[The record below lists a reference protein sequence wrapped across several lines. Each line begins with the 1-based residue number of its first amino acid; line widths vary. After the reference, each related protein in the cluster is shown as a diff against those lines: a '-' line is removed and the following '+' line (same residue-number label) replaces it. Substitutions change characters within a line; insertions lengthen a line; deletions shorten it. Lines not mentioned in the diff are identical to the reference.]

1 MTPRLTLVLRDPSQ
15 RALLAG
21 APAGWSALILG
32 RAEEADLRLDHPEVS
47 RRHARLT
54 RQGADLVLQDLG
66 SRAGTRVNG
75 QVQTGPVTL
84 RAGDLLALGP
94 VEIEVRPAQDE
105 HATVPPE
112 AVATLDPDTPD
123 ATRLEVRRPG
133 QAAQPVATP
142 VDVLLSGRS
151 RVRLGRGAEA
161 DVVLPAP
168 GISRAHADLLRHGDG
183 WTVTDLGSTNGTY
196 VNGQAVRAPC
206 PLRVGDTLRIGPYRF
221 EVSPERLLAPA
232 PAAGLRL
239 EVERLGRAV
248 IDRRDGR
255 PLAILEDI
263 SLTVEPGEFLGLLGA
278 SGSGK
283 STFLDAL
290 NGRRPATSGQ
300 VRVDGHD
307 LATSFHAYKRC
318 FGYVPQELIFHDA
331 LPVEDV
337 LRYASLLRLPEDISQ
352 DEVERGIDRVLA
364 TVGLTLQR
372 ATLVRQL
379 SGGQKKR
386 VALAIELLGRP
397 QVLFLDEATSGL
409 DLGSEAQMM
418 ALFRELADAGTT
430 VVCITHYVESLDR
443 CDRVAWFVRGRL
455 AFLGTP
461 AALCAHVGVATL
473 REVYVQEAERTPEEW
488 VARFRAS
495 PAYAEQ
501 VTRRLTA
508 AAPPPGR
515 APSPAP
521 VRPRPRGALRQART
535 LTARMLALLTADRRA
550 LSLALVLGPL
560 VGLLASLVLRG
571 HADETLPELAR
582 RQGQLAFV
590 GTITAFFLGLFG
602 SVREIVKELTIY
614 RHERFQVLRLGPYL
628 ASKAVPL
635 LALGALQVLGL
646 LAAIHLLADV
656 RAPFL
661 PHLLVLLAVQASG
674 LLLGLALSAAVDTS
688 DKAITLML
696 LALLPQLL
704 FANAFIELSGAARL
718 VGAAGVPCYWGHDAV
733 QSLLPPALLGVAGPN
748 GRPLLFGAHTLATDL
763 LALLGF
769 AALFTLLAL
778 ALLRRRDG
786 AARP

>member
-1 MTPRLTLVLRDPSQ
+1 MTPRLTLVVHDPSQ
-15 RALLAG
+15 RALLAQ
-21 APAGWSALILG
+21 APVGWSELILG
-32 RAEEADLRLDHPEVS
+32 RAEAADVRIDHPEVS

-54 RQGADLVLQDLG
+54 RRGADWILEDLG
-66 SRAGTRVNG
+66 SRSGTRVNG
-75 QVQTGPVTL
+75 QAHSGPVRL
-84 RAGDLLALGP
+84 QAGDLLALGP
-94 VEIEVRPAQDE
+94 VEIEVRPA
-105 HATVPPE
+105 PE
-112 AVATLDPDTPD
+112 EASGSSAGAVTLDPEASD
-123 ATRLEVRRPG
+123 ATRVEVRRAG
-133 QAAQPVATP
+133 RDAEPVATP
-142 VDVLLSGRS
+142 IDIVLRDRS

-161 DVVLPAP
+161 DVVLHAP
-168 GISRAHADLLRHGDG
+168 GISRAHADLVRQAGG
-183 WTVTDLGSTNGTY
+183 WAVTDLGSTNGTY
-196 VNGQAVRAPC
+196 VNGQTVRASC
-206 PLRVGDTLRIGPYRF
+206 PLRLGDTLRIGAYRF
-221 EVSPERLLAPA
+221 EVGEERLLAPA
-232 PAAGLRL
+232 PPAGLRL
-239 EVERLGRAV
+239 EAHGLGRTV

-255 PLAILEDI
+255 PLAILEDV

-300 VRVDGHD
+300 VRVEGHD
-307 LATSFHAYKRC
+307 LATTFDAYKRC
-318 FGYVPQELIFHDA
+318 FGYVPQELIFHTA

-337 LRYASLLRLPEDISQ
+337 LRYASLLRLPEDVTPE
-352 DEVERGIDRVLA
+352 EVERGIDRVLA

-372 ATLVRQL
+372 ATLVHQL

-386 VALAIELLGRP
+386 VAVAIELLGRP

-418 ALFRELADAGTT
+418 ALFRELADGGTT

-461 AALCAHVGVATL
+461 AALCAHVGVPTL
-473 REVYVQEAERTPEEW
+473 REVYVKEAESTPEAW
-488 VARFRAS
+488 VERFRAS
-495 PAYAEQ
+495 PAYVEQ

-508 AAPPPGR
+508 GAPDPGR
-515 APSPAP
+515 AAVTAPA
-521 VRPRPRGALRQART
+521 RPRPRGAWRQTRT
-535 LTARMLALLTADRRA
+535 LTARMLSLLAADRRA
-550 LSLALVLGPL
+550 LGLALALGPL
-560 VGLLASLVLRG
+560 VGLLASLVLG
-571 HADETLPELAR
+571 GGAQESLPELAR

-602 SVREIVKELTIY
+602 SVREIVKELPIY

-646 LAAIHLLADV
+646 LAALHVLADV
-656 RAPFL
+656 RVPFL
-661 PHLLVLLAVQASG
+661 PHALVLLAVQGCG
-674 LLLGLALSAAVDTS
+674 LLLGLAISAAVDTS

-718 VGAAGVPCYWGHDAV
+718 VGATCVPCYWGHDAV
-733 QSLLPPALLGVAGPN
+733 KCLLPPSLLEVAGPA
-748 GRPLLFGAHTLATDL
+748 GRPLLFGTHSLPADL
-763 LALLGF
+763 LALSGF
-769 AALFTLLAL
+769 AALFTFLAL
-778 ALLRRRDG
+778 ALLRRRDD